1 VDCKN
6 FRKITF
12 LNFSNGEEMGI
23 QIEKATQTRFD
34 SIDWKNLGFGRYFSD
49 HMFISFYRDGKWDD
63 GKIVPYGPICF
74 EPSMMTLHYGQTIF
88 EGLKAYYDVNGGVN
102 LFRPEMNAKRMQ
114 SSAERLCIPHFD
126 VEKFIEAIIELI
138 KLDHKFVPKVK
149 GESLYIR
156 PVCFGSSCFLGVHPS
171 QEYTFIIITSPVASY
186 YPEGLNPV
194 KILIEDQFVRVVR
207 GGLGMAKTAANYAA
221 SLYAGQRA
229 KEKGFSQVLWLDGI
243 HHEFVDE
250 VGAMN
255 IMFVIDDILIT
266 PPLTQGTILPG
277 VTRDSVLHLARQMGI
292 KVQERSVKI
301 QEVLEAYER
310 GTLQE
315 VFGTGTAAT
324 ISPVGKLYYRDKE
337 LIINNN
343 QIGPI
348 AQKMYDTLTGLQHG
362 IIKDTYNWIIH
373 IDV

>member
-1 VDCKN
+1 MDCKN

-12 LNFSNGEEMGI
+12 QNFSNGEEMGI

-114 SSAERLCIPHFD
+114 SSAERLCIPPFD

-292 KVQERSVKI
+292 KVQERSIKI

-315 VFGTGTAAT
+315 VFGTGTATT
-324 ISPVGKLYYRDKE
+324 ISPVGKLYYHDKE